1 MPFWRSIAVA
11 FMLGLAGCAAV
22 RSYDAELT
30 HTLGQAS
37 GGNVDSAISRLN
49 ANNSSSDKDLLYYFE
64 LGMLQRLSK
73 RYDESQKAWASAQ
86 KRIESPER
94 SAADL
99 LRSASSY
106 VVSDKL
112 RTYEA
117 HDYEKVMLLTY
128 VALNHL
134 AMGQLEQAR
143 VAIKQT
149 HELEAQ
155 IAERR
160 ARAVAEVE
168 AEAKKRG
175 AVTSFKELNG
185 YPVETIDNAEVNALK
200 NGYQSA
206 LSHYLAGFVYEALGE
221 PSLAAPGYRLA
232 NELQPNQPAL
242 EEALRGLESRVR
254 GSADGMTEV
263 LFIVS
268 SGMAP
273 ALRSQSFRLPVPVAE
288 KMIIVPFSFPLLV
301 PSPAE
306 DTPLGLTIGGAQRLP
321 LSRITSVDLMA
332 RRSLKDD
339 MPGIM
344 LRATVRATASAMLQY
359 QAQSHSNR
367 DSAAAAGIAAFAL
380 TALLQSADDRTW
392 RTLPAEVAIARARLP
407 PGVHEVTLQTP
418 FGEQRARVNVSGRYA
433 VIDFR
438 VLSRQLFVNAP
449 NAADGASQKPADAGA
464 APAGLSRTREMQ

>member
-1 MPFWRSIAVA
+1 MPSWRCIAVA
-11 FMLGLAGCAAV
+11 FTLGLSGCAAT
-22 RSYDAELT
+22 RSYDAELA

-37 GGNVDSAISRLN
+37 GGNLDSAISRLN
-49 ANNSSSDKDLLYYFE
+49 ASNSSSDKDLLYYFE
-64 LGMLQRLSK
+64 LGMLQRLSS
-73 RYDESQKAWASAQ
+73 RYDDSQKAWAAAQ
-86 KRIESPER
+86 TRLESRER

-106 VVSDKL
+106 VVSDRL

-117 HDYEKVMLLTY
+117 HDYERVMLLTY

-155 IAERR
+155 IGEAR
-160 ARAVAEVE
+160 ARAIAEVE

-185 YPVETIDNAEVNALK
+185 YPVETIDSAEVNALK
-200 NGYQSA
+200 NSYQSA
-206 LSHYLAGFVYEALGE
+206 LSHYLAGFIYEALAE
-221 PSLAAPGYRLA
+221 PSLAAPGYRQA

-242 EEALRGLESRVR
+242 EEALGGLESRLR
-254 GSADGMTEV
+254 GPGDGMTEV

-268 SGMAP
+268 SGAAP

-288 KMIIVPFSFPLLV
+288 KMIIVPFSFPLLM
-301 PSPAE
+301 PSPVD
-306 DTPLGLTIGGAQRLP
+306 DTPLALTIGGAQRLP
-321 LSRITSVDLMA
+321 LSRITSIDLMA

-359 QAQSHSNR
+359 QAQRGAHK

-392 RTLPAEVAIARARLP
+392 RTLPGEVAIARARLP
-407 PGVHEVTLQTP
+407 PGVHDVTLQTRS
-418 FGEQRARVNVSGRYA
+418 GEQQAHVNVSGHYA

-449 NAADGASQKPADAGA
+449 NAADGGGQKPY
-464 APAGLSRTREMQ
+464 